1 MLIFIFSFFHTPF
14 ALAGKPAPTLATQLT
29 ELVTQG
35 QAVDAELAGITLTA
49 ENSCT
54 ELGSVNTSVRDWLAA
69 IETVYAGIT
78 AALSIDSVSL
88 TSLDDLSNLALSVA
102 GRAES
107 LSGDLNS
114 IAAVAELVEY
124 DASLAAMLRL
134 SDDIGTMANRIG
146 EMADRILVMAD
157 NIGLMADRMLITQQL
172 QSSNVVLT
180 QNSILAT
187 QQNMITLS
195 DTVDTAA
202 YNSTLTSLLTQA
214 NALSVTMSGVTLTE
228 TTMDTDLARVETDVT
243 LYLNQVVDL
252 YTRAARDSAIASQY
266 TDGDTLLWA
275 GDLSN
280 IHKALA
286 HSLETYANTINGLA
300 PLTSTPVLADAT
312 ASMLRLSRDIG
323 IMSDRITEMVDRII
337 VMADNIGIMAGRI
350 VETQNIQ
357 QTNIELT
364 QASLLTATGVTV
376 NVISAYGL

>member
-1 MLIFIFSFFHTPF
+1 MLVFIFSFFHTPF
-14 ALAGKPAPTLATQLT
+14 ALAGKTAPTLATQLT
-29 ELVTQG
+29 ELVAQG

-54 ELGSVNTSVRDWLAA
+54 ELGSANTSVGDWLAA

-78 AALSIDSVSL
+78 AALSLESESL
-88 TSLDDLSNLALSVA
+88 TSLDDLSNLVLSVA
-102 GRAES
+102 GRTES
-107 LSGDLNS
+107 LSRDLNS

-124 DASLAAMLRL
+124 DASLAAMLSL
-134 SDDIGTMANRIG
+134 SDDIGTMADRIG

-157 NIGLMADRMLITQQL
+157 NIGLMADRILITQQL
-172 QSSNVVLT
+172 QNNNLVLT

-195 DTVDTAA
+195 DTVDTTA
-202 YNSTLTSLLTQA
+202 YNATLTSLLTQA
-214 NALSVTMSGVTLTE
+214 NALSVTMAGVTLTE
-228 TTMDTDLARVETDVT
+228 TTMDTELAGIETDVT

-252 YTRAARDSAIASQY
+252 YTRATRDSTIASQY

-275 GDLSN
+275 GDLSD

-286 HSLETYANTINGLA
+286 LSLETYANTINGLA
-300 PLTSTPVLADAT
+300 PLTSTPVLAYAT
-312 ASMLRLSRDIG
+312 ASMLRLTRDIG
-323 IMSDRITEMVDRII
+323 IMSDRIIEMVDRIV
-337 VMADNIGIMAGRI
+337 VMADNIGIMADRI
-350 VETQNIQ
+350 VATQNIQ

-364 QASLLTATGVTV
+364 QASLLTATSVTV